1 MQLREM
7 LRQHRREHHPS
18 TPRRPGLLLR
28 VAGIELLSHTH
39 TVRGEPGHRTCR
51 GRVQQLQH
59 PLLIHITDLTSQPG
73 AGIDDRPRPVLP
85 DRGVLDTSERGR
97 EALVQQIRI
106 RQVSLRTKPGHAPH
120 QRDLRRNRTDR
131 HVIHRPLTRRHRRPL
146 PPSTESTLTLRDR
159 DPHQLRRRPHPGRLR
174 HTSSP
179 LRSLNVSQQ
188 HTRPLLFLLGG
199 DTRPADASM
208 TYPDRPTDHRHSTR
222 TAGSARIAP
231 RRDDLSLV
239 RGTLSGS
246 ACRCRCCV
254 GRSPHP
260 PDTKKDPTFRSGPSS
275 FSCPNREKTVSSFV
289 TLKSLISRGSS
300 EGQGVSV
307 SSLAVPRSDVRG
319 PVVTPIETA
328 GTPVAPETLQ
338 AMVAAYESRASLISI
353 AREHRL
359 GKETVRD
366 LLVDA
371 GVRIRRQGLD
381 DEQVAHAVRGYE
393 SGLTT
398 REIARELGIGHSM
411 VWRALKRAEV
421 ESRPNTRRV
430 GRKLSKQ

>member
-1 MQLREM
+1 MSAS
-7 LRQHRREHHPS
+7 S
-18 TPRRPGLLLR
+18 TRDRSCSSWVGNQTGGRFDDIPR
-28 VAGIELLSHTH
+28 S
-39 TVRGEPGHRTCR
+39 
-51 GRVQQLQH
+51 
-59 PLLIHITDLTSQPG
+59 S
-73 AGIDDRPRPVLP
+73 
-85 DRGVLDTSERGR
+85 
-97 EALVQQIRI
+97 
-106 RQVSLRTKPGHAPH
+106 
-120 QRDLRRNRTDR
+120 
-131 HVIHRPLTRRHRRPL
+131 HRPPTFHPDGRI
-146 PPSTESTLTLRDR
+146 STN
-159 DPHQLRRRPHPGRLR
+159 
-174 HTSSP
+174 
-179 LRSLNVSQQ
+179 RS
-188 HTRPLLFLLGG
+188 
-199 DTRPADASM
+199 
-208 TYPDRPTDHRHSTR
+208 
-222 TAGSARIAP
+222 AP
-231 RRDDLSLV
+231 RRSLARPRDAQWLRVSLSMLRWKIASPTRHEEGPDLPV
-239 RGTLSGS
+239 GS
-246 ACRCRCCV
+246 FFV
-254 GRSPHP
+254 L
-260 PDTKKDPTFRSGPSS
+260 
-275 FSCPNREKTVSSFV
+275 CPNREKTVSSFV

>member
-1 MQLREM
+1 M
-7 LRQHRREHHPS
+7 
-18 TPRRPGLLLR
+18 
-28 VAGIELLSHTH
+28 
-39 TVRGEPGHRTCR
+39 
-51 GRVQQLQH
+51 
-59 PLLIHITDLTSQPG
+59 
-73 AGIDDRPRPVLP
+73 
-85 DRGVLDTSERGR
+85 
-97 EALVQQIRI
+97 
-106 RQVSLRTKPGHAPH
+106 
-120 QRDLRRNRTDR
+120 
-131 HVIHRPLTRRHRRPL
+131 
-146 PPSTESTLTLRDR
+146 
-159 DPHQLRRRPHPGRLR
+159 
-174 HTSSP
+174 
-179 LRSLNVSQQ
+179 
-188 HTRPLLFLLGG
+188 
-199 DTRPADASM
+199 
-208 TYPDRPTDHRHSTR
+208 
-222 TAGSARIAP
+222 SA
-231 RRDDLSLV
+231 
-239 RGTLSGS
+239 
-246 ACRCRCCV
+246 
-254 GRSPHP
+254 
-260 PDTKKDPTFRSGPSS
+260 
-275 FSCPNREKTVSSFV
+275 
-289 TLKSLISRGSS
+289 
-300 EGQGVSV
+300 

>member
-1 MQLREM
+1 M
-7 LRQHRREHHPS
+7 HSCSS
-18 TPRRPGLLLR
+18 TIWFAFPVYADHASGSPPR
-28 VAGIELLSHTH
+28 AYKS
-39 TVRGEPGHRTCR
+39 
-51 GRVQQLQH
+51 
-59 PLLIHITDLTSQPG
+59 
-73 AGIDDRPRPVLP
+73 RPRWSPP
-85 DRGVLDTSERGR
+85 RKMSSSRDSGR
-97 EALVQQIRI
+97 
-106 RQVSLRTKPGHAPH
+106 RTF
-120 QRDLRRNRTDR
+120 
-131 HVIHRPLTRRHRRPL
+131 
-146 PPSTESTLTLRDR
+146 
-159 DPHQLRRRPHPGRLR
+159 HP
-174 HTSSP
+174 
-179 LRSLNVSQQ
+179 N
-188 HTRPLLFLLGG
+188 
-199 DTRPADASM
+199 
-208 TYPDRPTDHRHSTR
+208 
-222 TAGSARIAP
+222 
-231 RRDDLSLV
+231 
-239 RGTLSGS
+239 
-246 ACRCRCCV
+246 
-254 GRSPHP
+254 
-260 PDTKKDPTFRSGPSS
+260 
-275 FSCPNREKTVSSFV
+275 SCPNREKTVSSFV

>member
-1 MQLREM
+1 M
-7 LRQHRREHHPS
+7 RQE
-18 TPRRPGLLLR
+18 
-28 VAGIELLSHTH
+28 V
-39 TVRGEPGHRTCR
+39 
-51 GRVQQLQH
+51 
-59 PLLIHITDLTSQPG
+59 PG
-73 AGIDDRPRPVLP
+73 AGERERVPPATARFRI
-85 DRGVLDTSERGR
+85 ERG
-97 EALVQQIRI
+97 EAASRSRSDQAVE
-106 RQVSLRTKPGHAPH
+106 
-120 QRDLRRNRTDR
+120 
-131 HVIHRPLTRRHRRPL
+131 
-146 PPSTESTLTLRDR
+146 TES
-159 DPHQLRRRPHPGRLR
+159 
-174 HTSSP
+174 
-179 LRSLNVSQQ
+179 
-188 HTRPLLFLLGG
+188 F
-199 DTRPADASM
+199 
-208 TYPDRPTDHRHSTR
+208 
-222 TAGSARIAP
+222 IW
-231 RRDDLSLV
+231 
-239 RGTLSGS
+239 
-246 ACRCRCCV
+246 
-254 GRSPHP
+254 
-260 PDTKKDPTFRSGPSS
+260 
-275 FSCPNREKTVSSFV
+275 CPNREKTVSSFV